1 MDLVT
6 VGQVWLNNGN
16 GTFTATNFSSP
27 YAIGSA
33 VAVGDF
39 NGDQKLDLAASASG
53 VSIFLGHGNGRLVF
67 LTNYGVGGTALA
79 MADFDGNTRSDLV
92 TLNSYSYTTVLSGNG
107 DGTFAPPANYLDSP
121 YYRYCV
127 ATGDFNRDGK
137 PDIVTGSYVRSISVR
152 LNNGDGT
159 FGPQKTV
166 QVPISVSALAVADF
180 DGDGN
185 LDIVAGNPLVILP
198 GNGDGTFASPVTNLS
213 NLSGTEGANQNLVVA
228 DFDGDG
234 RPDIAT
240 TSVTNNC
247 VSILLN
253 RTAPSVS
260 IQNTSGLL
268 VLNWTDQLGFH
279 LEFTTNLGLPHSW
292 NAVTNPSFVVNGQRI
307 VVTTAT
313 SGNGF
318 FRLRKP

>member
-1 MDLVT
+1 M
-6 VGQVWLNNGN
+6 
-16 GTFTATNFSSP
+16 
-27 YAIGSA
+27 
-33 VAVGDF
+33 
-39 NGDQKLDLAASASG
+39 
-53 VSIFLGHGNGRLVF
+53 
-67 LTNYGVGGTALA
+67 ALA
-79 MADFDGNTRSDLV
+79 DFEGNTRSDLV
-92 TLNSYSYTTVLSGNG
+92 TLNNTVSYISVLSGNG
-107 DGTFAPPANYLDSP
+107 DGTFAPANYADTTF
-121 YYRYCV
+121 YRYCV

-137 PDIVTGSYVRSISVR
+137 PDIVTGSYVHSISVR
-152 LNNGDGT
+152 LNNVAGT
-159 FGPQKTV
+159 FGPPKTV
-166 QVPISVSALAVADF
+166 QVPPSVSALAVADF

-185 LDIVAGNPLVILP
+185 PDIVAGNPLVILP

-213 NLSGTEGANQNLVVA
+213 NLSGPEGANQSLVVA

-268 VLNWTDQLGFH
+268 VLNWTDLPGFH
-279 LEFTTNLGLPHSW
+279 LEFTTNLVLPNSW
-292 NAVTNPSFVVNGQRI
+292 SAVTNPSFVVNGQRI

-313 SGNGF
+313 SGSGF